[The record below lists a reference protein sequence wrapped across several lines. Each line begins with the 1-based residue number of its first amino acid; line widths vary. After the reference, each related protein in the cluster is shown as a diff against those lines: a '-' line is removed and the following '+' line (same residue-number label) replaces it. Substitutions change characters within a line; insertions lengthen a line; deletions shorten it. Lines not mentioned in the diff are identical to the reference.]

1 MINTYHPITIH
12 YIYTPS
18 PLCHRHPNPIASLS
32 MVLKKTRGIPE
43 CTLPPT
49 SSNLWLTPP
58 PTSSHPWHHHTH
70 PLLRPSKTGAKWN
83 LSTTQ
88 RPAVKNPLYILT
100 CVYLF
105 TASVLTSPHAP
116 FTQACQDWG
125 QVMRTQYQKTSAAR
139 NADLMNNYLGYWTD
153 RGAYYYYNTA
163 HKNAT
168 YEQTLLDIHAYN
180 RKSNIPYRLII
191 CLWLRARISK

>member
-1 MINTYHPITIH
+1 MEYLNAPCHPH
-12 YIYTPS
+12 
-18 PLCHRHPNPIASLS
+18 PLI
-32 MVLKKTRGIPE
+32 VD
-43 CTLPPT
+43 LPLP
-49 SSNLWLTPP
+49 
-58 PTSSHPWHHHTH
+58 SSHPIISLTSPHTSFTQAFQDWGQVE
-70 PLLRPSKTGAKWN
+70 LILNSKTSGE
-83 LSTTQ
+83 
-88 RPAVKNPLYILT
+88 NPLYILT
-100 CVYLF
+100 CAYLF

-116 FTQACQDWG
+116 FTQAFQDWG

-191 CLWLRARISK
+191 CL

>member
-18 PLCHRHPNPIASLS
+18 PLCHRHPNPIAGLS
-32 MVLKKTRGIPE
+32 MVLKKTRWIPE

-58 PTSSHPWHHHTH
+58 PTSSYPWHHHTH

-105 TASVLTSPHAP
+105 TASILTSPHAP
-116 FTQACQDWG
+116 LLRPSRIGAKWWEHSTKRQAPLEMQISWTTIWAIG
-125 QVMRTQYQKTSAAR
+125 LIGVPITTTTRRTRTPP
-139 NADLMNNYLGYWTD
+139 MNKLCSTYTPIIG
-153 RGAYYYYNTA
+153 R
-163 HKNAT
+163 AT
-168 YEQTLLDIHAYN
+168 F
-180 RKSNIPYRLII
+180 LIG
-191 CLWLRARISK
+191 